1 MTKLEIK
8 HKEEVMQLNALEDLL
23 ISRIGKIGDSELM
36 ETFNK
41 WQEQRNVCNSVYN
54 EWLAETLK
62 SVSGGK

>member
-8 HKEEVMQLNALEDLL
+8 HKEEVMQLNALEDKLTS
-23 ISRIGKIGDSELM
+23 IIGKIGDSELM

-62 SVSGGK
+62 SASDGK

>member
-8 HKEEVMQLNALEDLL
+8 HKEEVIQLNALEDKLTS
-23 ISRIGKIGDSELM
+23 IIGKIGDSELM

-41 WQEQRNVCNSVYN
+41 WLEQRNVCISVYN

-62 SVSGGK
+62 SASGGK

>member
-8 HKEEVMQLNALEDLL
+8 HKEEVMQLNALEDKLTS
-23 ISRIGKIGDSELM
+23 IIGKIGDSELM